1 MQLANYQTIAL
12 TSQDTCPCLRKI
24 VLRVPSIL
32 REKGG
37 RSMDGRLDPLVERQ
51 GDFCCTS
58 TRKDAVGRTGFQET
72 LVKRRAI
79 LVVLLISLGAAVM
92 ACAPQPTAA
101 PPTSAPAPAS
111 TATTAAA
118 PSSITLTDDV
128 GRRVTLNAIPQR
140 IVSLAPST
148 TEIAFAL
155 GIGDRVVAA
164 DTFSDYPAET
174 KNLPKIK
181 TYPLNFEQVVSLQLD
196 LVLAA
201 GIQSQDDIKKLSDL
215 KLNVLVVG
223 TSKTT
228 FDGVMAD
235 IQLVGKATR
244 TDAQAQSVV
253 DGMKQKL
260 DRIKAIVA
268 TATSKP
274 RVYWELDATDP
285 TKPYAPG
292 PGSFVDDIITLAG
305 GQNVAANAK
314 SPYAQINGEEIIAA
328 NPDVIILSDAA
339 YGITVDS
346 VKARGGWATINA
358 VKNDKVL
365 PIDDNLVSRPGPRI
379 VDGLEAAARLI
390 HPELFR

>member
-1 MQLANYQTIAL
+1 MILIGI
-12 TSQDTCPCLRKI
+12 I
-24 VLRVPSIL
+24 V
-32 REKGG
+32 
-37 RSMDGRLDPLVERQ
+37 
-51 GDFCCTS
+51 
-58 TRKDAVGRTGFQET
+58 
-72 LVKRRAI
+72 
-79 LVVLLISLGAAVM
+79 SLGVVVM
-92 ACAPQPTAA
+92 ACAPQLTAV
-101 PPTSAPAPAS
+101 PPTSAPTAAS
-111 TATTAAA
+111 PVTAATT
-118 PSSITLTDDV
+118 PSSITLTDDA

-155 GIGDRVVAA
+155 GIGNRIIAA
-164 DTFSDYPAET
+164 DTFSDYPAEA

-181 TYPLNFEQVVSLQLD
+181 TYPLSFEQVVSLQPD

-223 TSKTT
+223 SSKAT

-235 IQLVGKATR
+235 IQLVGKATG
-244 TDAQAQSVV
+244 TDAQAQSIV
-253 DGMKQKL
+253 DGMKQKI

-285 TKPYAPG
+285 TKPYTPG

-314 SPYAQINGEEIIAA
+314 SPYAQINAEEIIAA

-346 VKARGGWATINA
+346 VKARGGWGAINA